1 MSKTFLLISKKLS
14 GSPRMLTLISVD
26 SIEEGSSK
34 GVEVDNLYMF
44 AVKKDEQI
52 FLYWNRCPHLGTPL
66 EWEEDRFL
74 DADGALIQCS
84 THGALFQIED
94 GKCLAGPCVGKHLQ
108 AVPFIIDNGMIT
120 IDETR
125 LNR

>member
-1 MSKTFLLISKKLS
+1 MITLLAVEEL
-14 GSPRMLTLISVD
+14 
-26 SIEEGSSK
+26 EEGSSK
-34 GVEVDNLYMF
+34 GLEHNNRHLF
-44 AVKKDEQI
+44 AVKKDDQV

-94 GKCLAGPCVGKHLQ
+94 GHCLVGPCQGKSLQ
-108 AVPFIIDNGMIT
+108 AVPFIIENGLIMVEDKYLQPIT
-120 IDETR
+120 PA
-125 LNR
+125 